1 MDIEIIK
8 VLIPILTTLLAIFA
22 GGFMGYFFASKMWNK
37 QQAVKRQNI
46 ARGILLEIQSLE
58 KKLTGC
64 LSILNKSPD
73 GANVIG
79 SPLYPAHGLYH
90 VLQKDLFSFHSE
102 LSGALFQFYIR
113 LFEAD
118 RLRQDPAFAIMQD
131 GLRATLEGAVSQL
144 PELKTL
150 LRSELG
156 RDKKL

>member
-8 VLIPILTTLLAIFA
+8 VLIPILTIFA
-22 GGFMGYFFASKMWNK
+22 GGLIGYLSASKMWNK
-37 QQAVKRQNI
+37 QQAEKRQNI

-58 KKLTGC
+58 KMLTGC
-64 LSILNKSPD
+64 VSLLNKSPD
-73 GANVIG
+73 GANVKID
-79 SPLYPAHGLYH
+79 SLLYPAHGLYH
-90 VLQKDLFSFHSE
+90 VLKKDLFSFHSE